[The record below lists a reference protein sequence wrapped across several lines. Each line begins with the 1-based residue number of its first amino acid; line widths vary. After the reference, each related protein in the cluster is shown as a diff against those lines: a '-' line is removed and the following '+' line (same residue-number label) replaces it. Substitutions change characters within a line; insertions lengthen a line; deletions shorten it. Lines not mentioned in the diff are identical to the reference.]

1 MGADLAIN
9 SQTGVGYLLD
19 LEGDTLYT
27 INLLIRAVTSDNLNY
42 LGAEPTVDSNG
53 KLQAGALV
61 MDNGISLYAI
71 TNGGNH
77 DSDFNNGVENIDDR
91 AVVYRVKCW

>member
-1 MGADLAIN
+1 M
-9 SQTGVGYLLD
+9 
-19 LEGDTLYT
+19 
-27 INLLIRAVTSDNLNY
+27 TSDNLNY
-42 LGAEPTVDSNG
+42 FGAEPTLDSNG

-77 DSDFNNGVENIDDR
+77 DSG
-91 AVVYRVKCW
+91 CQ